1 MPIARMPYKAT
12 CLANRSIVLVD
23 KKLGVAKLKNT
34 NRTASTIKVRPLSSV
49 MASEVFLSFLLNCNS
64 SIALTILCS
73 GALTCRVLCLCLLG
87 YRVALITCQDQ
98 LIFRQIVTQ
107 NLGGLQTVA
116 KDDNAVGE
124 SHDLF
129 QLGTDDH
136 DAEAR
141 IRIAVDDFKNFRLG
155 ADVDAAAG
163 FVQKQNLRMSQ
174 EALADDHLL
183 LVAAGQGQDGQAF
196 VRHLDMDGINLF
208 FYRRILGLII
218 QKHFL
223 GVI

>member
-34 NRTASTIKVRPLSSV
+34 NRIASTIKVRPLSSV
-49 MASEVFLSFLLNCNS
+49 MASEVFLSFL
-64 SIALTILCS
+64 ALTILCS

-116 KDDNAVGE
+116 KDDNAVGD

-163 FVQKQNLRMSQ
+163 FVQEQNLRMSQ

-196 VRHLDMDGINLF
+196 VRHLDVDGVNLF

-223 GVI
+223 GVIL